1 MNILITGVSGY
12 IGSRLAPRLQRD
24 GHSVR
29 GFSRRPDGVELDLP
43 VAKGDAVSGVGLDDA
58 LQGIDTA
65 YFLIHSMEPAAD
77 GAFPLRER
85 VAATNFARA
94 AERAEVKRIVY
105 LGGLIPADRTV
116 SAHLSSRLE
125 TERILLASSSC
136 AVALRASIVIG
147 AGSRPFRFLVRLI
160 ERLPVLAVPAWR
172 TNRTAPIDERDVIEL
187 LARSATDRE
196 VSGQSLDVGGPEL
209 VSYGELIDRIREH
222 MIVVRPTISLRR
234 LTLTPIA
241 SRISALIA
249 DEEYELI
256 GPLMEGLNSDL
267 LPRDNRA
274 AELLGVKLH
283 SLDAA
288 IERSL
293 REWEETDEL
302 AAR

>member
-105 LGGLIPADRTV
+105 LGGLIPANRTV